1 MGINATQTS
10 YAFGQLGSAH
20 CKTAASVYPPKGMV
34 ICAVQFLAANTPTIM
49 RSETDTSAAKQHF
62 ACLSTEHD
70 AHDNG
75 DAQQALVTHG
85 SGTAQSAHT
94 LTAGNT
100 DIEVGMQVISN
111 TEYTGVNKTDNLPA
125 VMVTKIDGTAIEF
138 NRPITS
144 AGGNATTLTFSKE
157 TGHGG
162 EDATGIKYPTG
173 IIVYGRWTE
182 VKPEADADGGVICY
196 FGY

>member
-20 CKTAASVYPPKGMV
+20 NKTGTSVFPPKGMV

-49 RSETDTSAAKQHF
+49 RSEASSSLAQDHF
-62 ACLSTEHD
+62 ACLSTEHA
-70 AHDNG
+70 AHNNG
-75 DAQQALVTHG
+75 DAQQALVTHA

-94 LTAGNT
+94 LTLANAA
-100 DIEVGMQVISN
+100 IEVGMQVISN
-111 TEYTGVNKTDNLPA
+111 TEYTGVDKTNNLPA
-125 VMVTKIDGTAIEF
+125 VVVTKVDGTAIEF
-138 NRPITS
+138 NRPITAS
-144 AGGNATTLTFSKE
+144 STTLTFSKE
-157 TGHGG
+157 TGDGG
-162 EDATGIKYPTG
+162 EDASGIAYPAG

-182 VKPEADADGGVICY
+182 VKPSADPDGGVICY

>member
-1 MGINATQTS
+1 LS
-10 YAFGQLGSAH
+10 D
-20 CKTAASVYPPKGMV
+20 ASS
-34 ICAVQFLAANTPTIM
+34 NT
-49 RSETDTSAAKQHF
+49 
-62 ACLSTEHD
+62 
-70 AHDNG
+70 
-75 DAQQALVTHG
+75 
-85 SGTAQSAHT
+85 AHT
-94 LTAGNT
+94 LTGANAA
-100 DIEVGMQVISN
+100 IEVGMQVISN

-125 VMVTKIDGTAIEF
+125 VVVTKVDGTAIEF
-138 NRPITS
+138 NRPITAS
-144 AGGNATTLTFSKE
+144 STTLTFSKE

>member
-20 CKTAASVYPPKGMV
+20 CKTANSVFPPKGMV

-49 RSETDTSAAKQHF
+49 RSEASSSLAQDHF
-62 ACLSTEHD
+62 ACLSTEHA

-75 DAQQALVTHG
+75 AGQQALVDASSNT
-85 SGTAQSAHT
+85 AHT
-94 LTAGNT
+94 LTGANAA
-100 DIEVGMQVISN
+100 IEVGMQVISN
-111 TEYTGVNKTDNLPA
+111 TDYTGVDKTNNLPA
-125 VMVTKIDGTAIEF
+125 VVVTKVDGTAIEF
-138 NRPITS
+138 NRPIEAS
-144 AGGNATTLTFSKE
+144 GPTLTFSKE

-162 EDATGIKYPTG
+162 EDASSITYPTG
-173 IIVYGRWTE
+173 IIIYGRWTE
-182 VKPEADADGGVICY
+182 VKPSADADGGVICY

>member
-20 CKTAASVYPPKGMV
+20 CKTANSVFPPKGMV
-34 ICAVQFLAANTPTIM
+34 ICAVQFIAANTPTIM
-49 RSETDTSAAKQHF
+49 RSEASSSLAQEHF

-75 DAQQALVTHG
+75 DAQQGLVNASSNT
-85 SGTAQSAHT
+85 AHT
-94 LTAGNT
+94 LDSANPA
-100 DIEVGMQVISN
+100 IEVGMQVISD
-111 TEYTGVNKTDNLPA
+111 TAYTGVDKTNNLPA
-125 VMVTKIDGTAIEF
+125 VVVTKVDGTAIEF
-138 NRPITS
+138 NRPIEAS
-144 AGGNATTLTFSKE
+144 GTTLTFSKE

-162 EDATGIKYPTG
+162 EDASSITYPTG
-173 IIVYGRWTE
+173 IIIYGRWTE
-182 VKPEADADGGVICY
+182 VKPSADADGGVICY

>member
-20 CKTAASVYPPKGMV
+20 NKTGTSVFPPKGMI
-34 ICAVQFLAANTPTIM
+34 ICAVQFLAANTPTVM
-49 RSETDTSAAKQHF
+49 RSEASSSFAQEHF

-75 DAQQALVTHG
+75 EAQQALVDASSNT
-85 SGTAQSAHT
+85 AHT

-100 DIEVGMQVISN
+100 AIEVGMQVISN
-111 TEYTGVNKTDNLPA
+111 TAYTGVDKTNNLPA
-125 VMVTKIDGTAIEF
+125 VVVTKVDGTAIEF
-138 NRPITS
+138 NRPITAS
-144 AGGNATTLTFSKE
+144 STTLTFSKE

-162 EDATGIKYPTG
+162 ENATGIKYPTG
-173 IIVYGRWTE
+173 IIIYGRWTE
-182 VKPEADADGGVICY
+182 VKPEADSDGGVICY